1 MAEKSIKQLV
11 ASVSKLK
18 PGKPLLNYITHAR
31 FPNFK
36 GLEKNASIEFPFPL
50 TALVGA
56 NGIGKSSVL
65 HALYGMPDGQST
77 AKYWFATAVDPIE
90 VKVVRNPPRYI
101 YGHWHEEFK
110 GIVETRKARVHSKAR
125 VYEYWEPTK
134 VVKKDGMH
142 DMPNEDYTR
151 RSIDR
156 WNPVVREVVYINSKF
171 AIGAFDR
178 NFNFGDSSENQVD
191 KYIEMQRGANKLRRA
206 IDRDMTSWRLGGG
219 RERIFENRMVSKEEL
234 SHISQIL
241 GRNYLS
247 ARIIKHSLYPTQLS
261 QDMSVIFERDLQYS
275 EAFAGSGEISV
286 VSIVSQV
293 LEAPPYSLILLDE
306 PETSLHPGA
315 QKELLSFLLQQIL
328 DKNHQIVI
336 STHAMDFIE
345 HLPENAIKVFED
357 NGSGKTQI
365 INHSSA
371 YIALN
376 RLGRTI
382 EKKKLILVEDAMAK
396 IILERAMQELHDGEK
411 DALEVRICA
420 GGAETI
426 LSSQVPAMLQAGA
439 RVFAY
444 LDGDKKRVKE
454 FSKRANISPAMQNSL
469 DEIICQEIGTKPK
482 FAKNGGNDTA
492 GIRAMDLENKLSY
505 LDWMNSS
512 LCYIPLCCP
521 DAIVYG
527 CLTGEEIIFEESKTA
542 KNALREKIGTDQTAE
557 NSIGVARYALNNSKD
572 NIYIDEVLATLKN
585 WLANKQ

>member
-1 MAEKSIKQLV
+1 MAEKTIKELV
-11 ASVSKLK
+11 ASVLKLQ

-50 TALVGA
+50 TALVGP

-65 HALYGMPDGQST
+65 HALYGMPDGKST

-90 VKVVRNPPRYI
+90 VKVVRDPPRYI
-101 YGHWHEEFK
+101 YGHWHEGVK

-125 VYEYWEPTK
+125 IYEYWEPTK
-134 VVKKDGMH
+134 VVKKDGMQ
-142 DMPNEDYTR
+142 DMPDKDYER

-156 WNPVVREVVYINSKF
+156 WNPVLREVVYINSKF

-178 NFNFGDSSENQVD
+178 NFNFGDSGDNQAD

-206 IDRDMTSWRLGGG
+206 IDRNLTSWRLGGG
-219 RERIFENRMVSKEEL
+219 RERIFENRMLSEEEL
-234 SHISQIL
+234 GYISQIL
-241 GRNYLS
+241 GRDYSS

-261 QDMSVIFERDLQYS
+261 QDMSVIFERGLHYS

-293 LEAPPYSLILLDE
+293 LAAAPYSLILLDE

-328 DKNHQIVI
+328 EKHHQIVI

-345 HLPENAIKVFED
+345 DLPENAIKVFED
-357 NGSGKTQI
+357 NGRGKTQV

-382 EKKKLILVEDAMAK
+382 EKKNLILVEDAMAK
-396 IILERAMQELHDGEK
+396 IVLERAMQDLHDGER
-411 DALEVRICA
+411 DALEVRVCA

-426 LSSQVPAMLQAGA
+426 LSSQIPAMLQAGS

-444 LDGDKKRVKE
+444 LDGDKKRTDK
-454 FSKRANISPAMQNSL
+454 FSKRADIAPAMANDL
-469 DEIICQEIGTKPK
+469 DQIICEEIGTKPK
-482 FAKNGGNDTA
+482 FAKNGGQDKA
-492 GIRAMDLENKLSY
+492 GIKAMDIENKLSY

-527 CLTGEEIIFEESKTA
+527 CLTGEEIIFEKSETA
-542 KNALREKIGTDQTAE
+542 KSALRKKIGKDQTAE
-557 NSIGVARYALNNSKD
+557 NSIGVARYALNNSK
-572 NIYIDEVLATLKN
+572 NNAHINEVLITLKN
-585 WLANKQ
+585 WLANK